1 MGLGDAGSRP
11 GAVST
16 GWSWSADLD
25 AATLYGLLR
34 LRAEAFI
41 VGQNCAYQ
49 DLDGRDLEPETRH
62 FWIKNEN
69 GDVVSGLRVLA
80 DPGGSGFWIGRVCTA
95 AQERGRGHAAHLVRA
110 VLTEIDG
117 ARCRLNAQAH
127 LKDMYGKLGF
137 VVSGDE
143 FLEDEI
149 PHVPMTWMAGNG

>member
-1 MGLGDAGSRP
+1 M
-11 GAVST
+11 ST

-127 LKDMYGKLGF
+127 LKSTLR
-137 VVSGDE
+137 
-143 FLEDEI
+143 
-149 PHVPMTWMAGNG
+149 

>member
-1 MGLGDAGSRP
+1 M
-11 GAVST
+11 
-16 GWSWSADLD
+16 
-25 AATLYGLLR
+25 YGLLR

-49 DLDGRDLEPETRH
+49 DLDGRDLEPGTRH
-62 FWIKNEN
+62 FWIADGN
-69 GDVVSGLRVLA
+69 GNVVSGLRLLE
-80 DPGGSGFWIGRVCTA
+80 DPAGEGFWIGRVCTA
-95 AQERGRGHAAHLVRA
+95 ESERGKGHAARLVRA
-110 VLTEIDG
+110 VLTEIGD

-149 PHVPMTWMAGNG
+149 PHVPMSWVGGND

>member
-1 MGLGDAGSRP
+1 M
-11 GAVST
+11 ST

-62 FWIKNEN
+62 FWIKNES

-80 DPGGSGFWIGRVCTA
+80 DLAGSGFWIGRVCTA
-95 AQERGRGHAAHLVRA
+95 AEARGRGHAAHLVRT

-117 ARCRLNAQAH
+117 APCRLNAQAH